1 MKAEEFLNFYLFT
14 FNQILISLYS
24 YDFFFLSLTYSQGAN
39 CLSPVFL
46 RLTSSKP
53 AFLCIS
59 WLHHSIIPWPSCSRS
74 GTVIPVSQI
83 WVHKNRGISN
93 GQWKEI
99 ASLQLFWLSHD
110 YNAHSSTL
118 IEEYHNILQKV
129 LNAVM
134 KWEHVIS
141 QCILC
146 NRTAAIPGFKSI
158 FILISGIRR
167 ERKPWSFFF
176 FIWHALR
183 ST

>member
-1 MKAEEFLNFYLFT
+1 MGSGNKLHL
-14 FNQILISLYS
+14 SS
-24 YDFFFLSLTYSQGAN
+24 FFGCPMTTM
-39 CLSPVFL
+39 
-46 RLTSSKP
+46 RT
-53 AFLCIS
+53 
-59 WLHHSIIPWPSCSRS
+59 
-74 GTVIPVSQI
+74 
-83 WVHKNRGISN
+83 
-93 GQWKEI
+93 
-99 ASLQLFWLSHD
+99 
-110 YNAHSSTL
+110 HSSTL

-176 FIWHALR
+176 SFDML
-183 ST
+183 